1 MDISKIN
8 FDSLRLDM
16 DFPFLAIPN
25 IPDPNVENKKI
36 TVTANIIDIYG
47 NHLPNISIFISDAT
61 LGNLSKVKILSKDS
75 EQQLPIVSVNGKEG
89 FFIKSDNKGK
99 VLFFIYPYQSIPIVL
114 ELYAN
119 VVGSDKFEPAKHTIF
134 IVNKSLDSMVAKFDM
149 PQIIGFFGEY
159 LKSNGDSEFKV
170 EVPGYEGGRQGDYIL
185 FFVNGKYTKYFAR
198 REQEGSLSIIHDLP
212 YDIFTKGLYS
222 NLFYIIVRYFGN
234 VSEEKSNPLPLT
246 YTGGVIY
253 KPEENPASGRNYAT
267 CAVYDSYG
275 VAQYHEI
282 ENHRAINSGSI
293 EKTTH
298 SPKGGLN
305 IEVLGTTDPS
315 QEPDK
320 VPLDILVTVN
330 MYLNSKNK
338 NYTKSY
344 SGKVKIHTIDN
355 DSKVAAIIHIP
366 YEDVVDVKQ
375 CSDGRYGH
383 VYFDY
388 TYYDDHKR
396 YGKIWDAD
404 IDTEIY

>member
-1 MDISKIN
+1 
-8 FDSLRLDM
+8 
-16 DFPFLAIPN
+16 
-25 IPDPNVENKKI
+25 
-36 TVTANIIDIYG
+36 
-47 NHLPNISIFISDAT
+47 
-61 LGNLSKVKILSKDS
+61 
-75 EQQLPIVSVNGKEG
+75 
-89 FFIKSDNKGK
+89 
-99 VLFFIYPYQSIPIVL
+99 
-114 ELYAN
+114 
-119 VVGSDKFEPAKHTIF
+119 
-134 IVNKSLDSMVAKFDM
+134 MVAKFDM

-198 REQEGSLSIIHDLP
+198 REQE
-212 YDIFTKGLYS
+212 
-222 NLFYIIVRYFGN
+222 
-234 VSEEKSNPLPLT
+234 EEKSNPLPLT

-305 IEVLGTTDPS
+305 IEV
-315 QEPDK
+315 
-320 VPLDILVTVN
+320 LDILVTVN